1 MWSTTTTQNTYDSR
15 RATLSMR
22 HDGKYLIAIDRVP
35 QGVARAWMDMT
46 MTL

>member
-1 MWSTTTTQNTYDSR
+1 
-15 RATLSMR
+15 MR